1 MSIWIAGYSYRLIAQ
16 ALFGETSGSAGPAW
30 KTHDLRDR
38 TIRPCRHGLE
48 LMRGGYL
55 ALLRHRR

>member
-1 MSIWIAGYSYRLIAQ
+1 MSIWIAGYSYRIIAQ

-30 KTHDLRDR
+30 KTHDVRDR
-38 TIRPCRHGLE
+38 TIRLCRRGLE

>member
-1 MSIWIAGYSYRLIAQ
+1 MSIWIAGYSYRITAQ

-38 TIRPCRHGLE
+38 TIRLCRHGLE

-55 ALLRHRR
+55 ALL